1 MPKAKFGTFD
11 DLLQIAEESARP
23 VAEAL
28 RKIVFQVDPNTFEV
42 VRLGYRAANYGVGS
56 ERMSVSYAYM
66 IPYKE
71 WVDLGFYQGVELADP
86 DGLLEGSGAK
96 LRHVK
101 IRSIHDANRPTVRV
115 LIEGA
120 LERGKAS
127 KR

>member
-1 MPKAKFGTFD
+1 
-11 DLLQIAEESARP
+11 
-23 VAEAL
+23 
-28 RKIVFQVDPNTFEV
+28 
-42 VRLGYRAANYGVGS
+42 
-56 ERMSVSYAYM
+56 MSDSYAYI

-71 WVDLGFYQGVELADP
+71 WVDLGFYQGVELPDP

>member
-11 DLLQIAEESARP
+11 DLLQITEESVRP

-28 RKIVFQVDPNTFEV
+28 RKIVFEVDPNTLEV
-42 VRLGYRAANYGVGS
+42 VRLGYRAANYGVGTA
-56 ERMSVSYAYM
+56 RMSDSYPYI

-96 LRHVK
+96 LRHAK
-101 IRSIHDANRPTVRV
+101 IRSIHDASRPTVRV
-115 LIEGA
+115 LIEDA
-120 LERGKAS
+120 LERGKGS